1 MGTKTMMTRT
11 IRRALTALTAAAA
24 LLGAAQEASAQEILL
39 TGPLAGAPA
48 VRKLRLYR
56 EGRIEVAPAAAFT
69 LLDEYQRTIVV
80 GARFNYNLTD
90 WFAVGLWGGWGGLK
104 FNTDLTDKTQ
114 EINAQRKKAFHDRG
128 NVLTP
133 SDRLTAVNMGSNLE
147 EQLGGMDW
155 VIAPQLTGVPFRGK
169 LALFDRINVD
179 ADMYFFAGPAFVGL
193 TERED
198 CKLGQCPNKFGTAS
212 RVAIAPTFGLGFTFY
227 VNQWNAVGLEWRGIP
242 YSYNPAGFDTRG
254 RGTDER
260 FPDDRIDDKDRQFKF
275 NQMLTVS
282 WNFYFPKEYR
292 ISE

>member
-11 IRRALTALTAAAA
+11 IRRALTALTAGAA
-24 LLGAAQEASAQEILL
+24 LLGIAQEASAQEILL

-56 EGRIEVAPAAAFT
+56 EGRIEAAPAVSFT
-69 LLDEYQRTIVV
+69 LLDEYQRTIVL

-104 FNTDLTDKTQ
+104 VNTDLTDKTQ
-114 EINAQRKKAFHDRG
+114 EINKERKAARRARG
-128 NVLTP
+128 FDTP
-133 SDRLTAVNMGSNLE
+133 SDRLTAVNMGNDLG

-155 VIAPQLTGVPFRGK
+155 VIAPQITGVPFRGK

-179 ADMYFFAGPAFVGL
+179 ADMYFFAGPAFIGL
-193 TERED
+193 TERAD
-198 CKLGQCPNKFGTAS
+198 CALGRCPRNFDTAS

-227 VNQWNAVGLEWRGIP
+227 VNQWNAVGLEWRGLP
-242 YSYNPAGFDTRG
+242 YSFNPAGFDTRG
-254 RGTDER
+254 KGTDER
-260 FPDDRIDDKDRQFKF
+260 FPDDRIDEKDRQFKF
-275 NQMLTVS
+275 NQMLTLS